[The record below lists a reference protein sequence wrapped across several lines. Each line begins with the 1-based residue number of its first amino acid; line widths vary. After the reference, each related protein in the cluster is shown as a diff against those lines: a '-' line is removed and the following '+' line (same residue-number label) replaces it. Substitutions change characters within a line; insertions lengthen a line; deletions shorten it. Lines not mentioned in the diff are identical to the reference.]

1 MKALH
6 NSALSKLES
15 WEVRIDCV
23 TALTERVV
31 TLTKGTMWR
40 HRHESASAGAPPS
53 RGRCTCAALCFLH
66 RRTFYWE
73 TALSSLLRRSTIGK
87 LDSHAPQPATRNEMH
102 PIEQWRG
109 PLYTA
114 LTQWERLDVLSV
126 SAVYWQGIN
135 NTWREYCCDL
145 ILTVL

>member
-73 TALSSLLRRSTIGK
+73 TAVSSLLLRSTIGK
-87 LDSHAPQPATRNEMH
+87 LDSHAPQHETRCIRLSNDAVHFTLRLHNE
-102 PIEQWRG
+102 RG
-109 PLYTA
+109 STYYLY
-114 LTQWERLDVLSV
+114 LLS
-126 SAVYWQGIN
+126 IDK
-135 NTWREYCCDL
+135 E
-145 ILTVL
+145 